1 MLHRPT
7 DKIPTDAPMS
17 NPLSHPTLRTT
28 FGEVEL
34 RPAGPAQ
41 GKSDRKP
48 GMRVYVLLPDL
59 DELLGVPGFGLRD
72 PIRVAVTRPARATSA
87 LH

>member
-1 MLHRPT
+1 
-7 DKIPTDAPMS
+7 MS
-17 NPLSHPTLRTT
+17 NPLLRTL

-34 RPAGPAQ
+34 RPVAAPDAPEGVQ
-41 GKSDRKP
+41 T
-48 GMRVYVLLPDL
+48 YVLLPDL

-72 PIRVAVTRPARATSA
+72 PIVVREPGHREPAFLSFL

>member
-1 MLHRPT
+1 L
-7 DKIPTDAPMS
+7 DAIMS
-17 NPLSHPTLRTT
+17 NPLLRTL

-34 RPAGPAQ
+34 RPVAAAPDAPEGAQ
-41 GKSDRKP
+41 T
-48 GMRVYVLLPDL
+48 YVLLPDL

-72 PIRVAVTRPARATSA
+72 LIVVREPGHREPAFLSFL

>member
-1 MLHRPT
+1 
-7 DKIPTDAPMS
+7 MS
-17 NPLSHPTLRTT
+17 NPLLRTL

-34 RPAGPAQ
+34 RPVAAPPDAPKGVQ
-41 GKSDRKP
+41 T
-48 GMRVYVLLPDL
+48 YVLLPDL

-72 PIRVAVTRPARATSA
+72 PIVVRAGGQREPAFLSFL